1 MTRSARSTSSAST
14 RGREPSSGSA
24 RPRAERE
31 YRVEDLAAA
40 AKTTVR
46 NVRAYRQRGL
56 LPAPRYEGRIALYG
70 EKHLARLRTISALLE
85 RGYSTENIRELTSA
99 WARGQKLEDVLGL
112 EAALT
117 APFSD
122 ESAEAVDAAQ
132 LIEELGAQVTPQL
145 IAKALELRVLSLE
158 GAELKAPSPRLLAAG
173 IELARNG
180 VSLDAMLSELTVL
193 RAAVDQIAR
202 RFVALFGEQILDRH
216 GTALPGPRDIQRIE
230 RAVRKVRPLAEVVVD
245 VELAAALERE
255 IREQMS
261 ARLGRTLAATKT
273 PKKRRT

>member
-1 MTRSARSTSSAST
+1 VS
-14 RGREPSSGSA
+14 
-24 RPRAERE
+24 RAKVDRA
-31 YRVEDLAAA
+31 YRVEELAAA

-70 EKHLARLRTISALLE
+70 EQHLARLRTIGALLE
-85 RGYSTENIRELTSA
+85 RGYTMENIRELTSA

-122 ESAEAVDAAQ
+122 ESAEPVDAAR

-173 IELARNG
+173 IELSRNG
-180 VSLDAMLSELTVL
+180 VPLDAMLSELTVL
-193 RAAVDQIAR
+193 RAAVEQIAR

-216 GTALPGPRDIQRIE
+216 GTGLPGPKDIQRVE

-245 VELAAALERE
+245 IELAAALERE

-261 ARLGRTLAATKT
+261 ARLGRALTNARTK
-273 PKKRRT
+273 KKR